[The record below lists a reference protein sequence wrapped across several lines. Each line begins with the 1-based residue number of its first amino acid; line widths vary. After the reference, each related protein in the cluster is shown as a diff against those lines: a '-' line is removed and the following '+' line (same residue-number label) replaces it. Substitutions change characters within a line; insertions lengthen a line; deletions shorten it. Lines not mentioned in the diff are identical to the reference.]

1 MKFRTRSSGTSFYET
16 VSDLMFGTM
25 AIVVMLMCIFM
36 VLNRKSEGAP
46 ATPPDT
52 LEQQSSDGEIETLV
66 CVPDPTPSP
75 HELELGGLQAQ
86 VDELRQS
93 LASAQEENRN
103 ANEAFGGR
111 EQGGE
116 REAHHV
122 QLVIAV
128 DVTGSMQRELDELAE
143 SIALLGETL
152 PRMVNSVAVGVVA
165 YRRDAQNR
173 DVSAVYPL
181 SPVRPAHQ
189 DQGRSAK
196 NLRSWVQA
204 LRAEAGSAPLGS
216 ALKRALA
223 MFDVAGTFHGQQ
235 VLMVLGDVGPFED
248 GWQDQSITAANREQ
262 ARALVE
268 QVAQWQKSGPG
279 RRLLALFSGLD
290 EIAKSSG
297 QQQQKFLESQAFF
310 RRLGDAVLHDE
321 AYSENSSDMTALI
334 FLATLG

>member
-1 MKFRTRSSGTSFYET
+1 MKFRSRTPGTSFYET

-46 ATPPDT
+46 ATPPDAI
-52 LEQQSSDGEIETLV
+52 EQQATSGDIETLV

-75 HELELGGLQAQ
+75 HEREVGGLQQQ
-86 VDELRQS
+86 VDELRDA
-93 LASAQEENRN
+93 LATAQEENRN
-103 ANEAFGGR
+103 ANVAFGGR

-116 REAHHV
+116 RDEHHV
-122 QLVIAV
+122 ELVIAV

-152 PRMVNSVAVGVVA
+152 PRMVNTVAVGVIA
-165 YRRDAQNR
+165 YRRDANNR
-173 DVSAVYPL
+173 DVSQTYPMTRL
-181 SPVRPAHQ
+181 LPPSR
-189 DQGRSAK
+189 DQGSSAK
-196 NLRSWVQA
+196 RLRSWVQA
-204 LRAEAGSAPLGS
+204 LRAEAGSAPLS
-216 ALKRALA
+216 AAIDTALA
-223 MFDVAGTFHGQQ
+223 MFRPPGEFHGQQ

-248 GWQDQSITAANREQ
+248 GWQDQSITKANREQ
-262 ARALVE
+262 ESALIE
-268 QVAQWQKSGPG
+268 RVAQWQKAGPG

-290 EIAKSSG
+290 EIDKTQG
-297 QQQQKFLESQAFF
+297 QQHRKFVESKAFF
-310 RRLGDAVLHDE
+310 KRMADAVVHDD